1 MSMSKKQIWSA
12 VALLLLSSFSAWAA
26 LTGDI
31 EGFVT
36 DATGAYIPGVSVAIT
51 SLETGAQRAL
61 VTNDRGNFAATLL
74 PTGEYEVRAELVGF
88 KPSVQRL
95 LVKSAERASLN
106 LTLEVGNLTQEV
118 TVTETSVQL
127 VNTTDA
133 QVQISIDEKRIQAL
147 PLRTQDPLALAT
159 LSPGVVPVTP
169 GNPYLNAGSFNTNGG
184 RGRGNNITIDNIVS
198 TDVTTTGQAGLETLS
213 LDSIE
218 EFKLITNNFNAEFG
232 RNANSQVQIITKGGS
247 NEFHGTVYEFLMND
261 KLNARDWFDTS
272 GKASIVRRNQFGA
285 TAGGPI
291 MRDRLFFFGHY
302 EGVQKRGAGGTRVA
316 NIPSAAQL
324 AAVTDPTSRAILEA
338 AKLPAATS
346 VDATGI
352 GRVAQSGADS
362 EKSNDWSV
370 RLDSNLNG
378 GVDTLTGRYSF
389 QDRMG
394 SSPSNTFLGSNL
406 AGWGATSTNRP
417 QNVHLG
423 WTHVFSSRV
432 VNEARVAY
440 GRVNPWFMPE
450 SDSTIPRIAITGMSS
465 FGTFEGMPQGRVQN
479 TFQYSDTLAWARGRH
494 NFKFGGD
501 FHRIQANSLL
511 DGYTR
516 GGFTFASWDDFAA
529 GRPLTFQQR
538 FGSTVR
544 GNRVSNIFL
553 FGQDDFKVTP
563 DFTLNLGFR
572 MEIAG
577 GVSEVNNILSN
588 LDRRVTGTI
597 GGAPAGPLGSFV
609 IGGNTY
615 DSNYNYQPRVGFA
628 WNPNRGDWVVR
639 GGYGI
644 THDFI
649 FLNPITNMRSQPP
662 FIQRVDLTGINAF
675 ADGNAYANLFAGT
688 GAIQAQGRAAVGQ
701 FNSTQTNFSSISPVD
716 PELKNPQVQQW
727 SLTIERQL
735 APNLAVKA
743 GYVGTASRYLMRS
756 RQLNPISSA
765 LVQPA
770 MSEADEVAR
779 LAQFQ
784 ALFAGATGSPS
795 GGSNRLDPRFNSV
808 SLAESSASSSFHG
821 FEAEVNKRF
830 SRGWQVQA
838 SYTWSKSIDD
848 VSDFGGVLVNDT
860 YVSQN
865 PFNMSDSR
873 GLSQFDVPHRLVVNH
888 MLEPQTFRGLTG
900 WAGKVLHG
908 WALNGIF
915 QTQSGFPTNI
925 FAGTR
930 LGITDAALSGNSTT
944 ANVVRANVV
953 GDLRTLVFAPA
964 GSAAAAGIPTPAAR
978 GVNSTAAQRNSNT
991 SAYPLVQPLLGQYG
1005 TLGRNVLRLNGLTQ
1019 FDWAVVKNTAVNE
1032 DINVQFRADFFNV
1045 FNNTSFAGFQNTLTS
1060 SGFGTYTAT
1069 DTKAREIQLG
1079 LKLIW

>member
-1 MSMSKKQIWSA
+1 MSKQIWSA
-12 VALLLLSSFSAWAA
+12 VALLLLGSFSAWAA
-26 LTGDI
+26 LTGEI

-36 DATGAYIPGVSVAIT
+36 DASGAFIPGVSVSIT
-51 SLETGAQRAL
+51 SLETGAQRSL
-61 VTNDRGNFAATLL
+61 VTNDRGHFVATLL
-74 PTGEYEVRAELVGF
+74 PIGQYEVRAALVGF
-88 KPSVQRL
+88 RPGVQRL

-106 LTLEVGNLTQEV
+106 LTLQVGDLTQEV
-118 TVTETSVQL
+118 TVTETSIQL
-127 VNTTDA
+127 VNTADA
-133 QVQISIDEKRIQAL
+133 QVQISIDEKRIQSL
-147 PLRTQDPLALAT
+147 PIRAQDPLALAT

-198 TDVTTTGQAGLETLS
+198 TDVTTTGQAGIETLS
-213 LDSIE
+213 IDTIE

-232 RNANSQVQIITKGGS
+232 RNANAQLQIMTKKGS
-247 NEFHGTVYEFLMND
+247 NEFHGTIYEYLMND
-261 KLNARDWFDTS
+261 KLNARDWFNTS
-272 GKASIVRRNQFGA
+272 GKASILRRNQFGA

-316 NIPSAAQL
+316 NVPTAAQL

-346 VDATGI
+346 VDASGI
-352 GRVAQSGADS
+352 GRVAQSAPDS
-362 EKSNDWSV
+362 EKSNEFSA
-370 RLDSNLNG
+370 RLDSTLNG
-378 GVDTLTGRYSF
+378 GIDTLSGRYSF
-389 QDRMG
+389 QNKQ
-394 SSPSNTFLGSNL
+394 SAAPSNTFLGSNL
-406 AGWGATSTNRP
+406 AGWGGTSTNRP

-423 WTHVFSSRV
+423 WTHVFSSRL

-450 SDSTIPRIAITGMSS
+450 SDSTIPRVVITGMSS

-479 TFQYSDTLAWARGRH
+479 TFQYSDTLALAMGRH
-494 NFKFGGD
+494 NLKFGGD

-511 DGYTR
+511 DGFTR

-553 FGQDDFKVTP
+553 FGQDDFKATP
-563 DFTLNLGFR
+563 DFTVNLGFR
-572 MEIAG
+572 LEIAG
-577 GVSEVNNILSN
+577 GVSEVNDILSN
-588 LDRRVTGTI
+588 LDRRVPGSI
-597 GGAPAGPLGSFV
+597 GGAPEGPLGSFV

-615 DSNYNYQPRVGFA
+615 SSNYNYQPRVGFA
-628 WNPNRGDWVVR
+628 WNPNRGNWVVR

-662 FIQRVDLTGINAF
+662 FIQRVDLTGITAF
-675 ADGNAYANLFAGT
+675 AGENTYANLFAGT
-688 GAIQAQGRAAVGQ
+688 GAIQAHGRSAVGQ
-701 FNSTQTNFSSISPVD
+701 FSSTQTNFSSMSPVD

-735 APNLAVKA
+735 TPDLAVKA
-743 GYVGTASRYLMRS
+743 GYIGTTGRYLMRS
-756 RQLNPISSA
+756 RQLNTISPA

-770 MSEADEVAR
+770 TSEADEIAR

-784 ALFAGATGSPS
+784 AIFTGATGGPTGS
-795 GGSNRLDPRFNSV
+795 SNRLDPRFNSI
-808 SLAESSASSSFHG
+808 SLAESSASSTYHG
-821 FEAEVNKRF
+821 FEAELNKRF
-830 SRGWQVQA
+830 SRGWQAQV

-848 VSDFGGVLVNDT
+848 VSDFGGVLVNDS

-865 PFNMSDSR
+865 PFNLRDSR

-888 MLEPQTFRGLTG
+888 MLEPQIFRSLTG
-900 WAGKVLHG
+900 VAGKLLHG

-915 QTQSGFPTNI
+915 QAQSGFPTTI

-944 ANVVRANVV
+944 PNVVRANVV
-953 GDLRTLVFAPA
+953 GDLSTLVFAPA
-964 GSAAAAGIPTPAAR
+964 GSVAAAGIPTPAAR
-978 GVNSTAAQRNSNT
+978 GVNSTAAQRNTNT
-991 SAYPLVQPLLGQYG
+991 SAYPLAQPLLGQYG
-1005 TLGRNVLRLNGLTQ
+1005 NLGRNTLRLNGLTQ
-1019 FDWAVVKNTAVNE
+1019 FDWAVLKNTSVGE
-1032 DINVQFRADFFNV
+1032 DLNLQFRADFFNV
-1045 FNNTSFAGFQNTLTS
+1045 FNNTSFAGFQNVLTS
-1060 SGFGTYTAT
+1060 SGFGTYTTT
-1069 DTKAREIQLG
+1069 DTRAREIQLG